1 MLSPVA
7 LPGIVTLD
15 GISGPIPL
23 ADPSGRRETYG
34 ALARPGNGLI
44 HEFASGVSTTSGVF
58 STAHPPSINSGR
70 RGQAPREPPII
81 GVELSDPI
89 LDPLNLEQRAAVTHG
104 DGPLLILAG
113 AGSGK
118 TRVLTHRVAY
128 LIRDL
133 GVPASAILAVTFTNK
148 AAREMKERL
157 ERLVG
162 RQQLGELTVGTFHA
176 FCARL
181 LRREGPLVGLD
192 RAFAIYDEADQRAV
206 LRQAMTDTG
215 ASERIFAPG
224 AVAAAISAAKNE
236 LKGPADLAADPRSQ
250 LDRVAAIVWKR
261 YDELLRENNAVDFDD
276 LLLLA
281 CRLFET
287 SDRALERWQDRYR
300 HILVDE
306 YQDTNR
312 AQYVLLRYL
321 AGFHQNLAVVGDD
334 DQSVFSWRG
343 ADVRNILDFER
354 DYPSATVVKLEQNY
368 RSTQRILD
376 AAWSVVR
383 NNAARKEKRLWTDRS
398 GGAQVV
404 LLQAY
409 DEEHE
414 AQLVAREIERLQ
426 REGEAHGTR
435 DVAVLYRTNA
445 QSRPIEDTFRAF
457 GLAYQVVGGVS
468 FYERREVKDVLAYLR
483 LLRNPQDAFALA
495 RVINTP
501 PRGLGSKTQAELKAY
516 ARERG
521 ITLTEALGEADRIE
535 AVPKRQREALA
546 AFGRLME
553 RLRAEVP
560 ERDLPALVDEILD
573 LSGYDTYLKDGT
585 DEGEERWG
593 NVLELRTLAED
604 FLVYPREEQL
614 PTFLEEVALVSDV
627 DEYIEAK
634 PAATLITMHA
644 VKGLEFP
651 VVFMTGMEEGVF
663 PWHRALE
670 DEKRIEEERRLAYVG
685 ITRAK
690 DRVYLSYARHRT
702 LFGRTDDNPPSRFL
716 MELPSEGVEHRGN
729 VELEERDTWAELDWE
744 RDRERYEERKAA
756 RRDAMLA
763 GLPDEWTGRARR
775 ERRAVPSDTRFRAG
789 DKVRHPSLGE
799 GVVVSSAL
807 RDDDEE
813 VTVAFPDKGVKKLM
827 ASFAKLAHS

>member
-1 MLSPVA
+1 MP
-7 LPGIVTLD
+7 
-15 GISGPIPL
+15 
-23 ADPSGRRETYG
+23 
-34 ALARPGNGLI
+34 
-44 HEFASGVSTTSGVF
+44 
-58 STAHPPSINSGR
+58 
-70 RGQAPREPPII
+70 
-81 GVELSDPI
+81 
-89 LDPLNLEQRAAVTHG
+89 
-104 DGPLLILAG
+104 
-113 AGSGK
+113 
-118 TRVLTHRVAY
+118 
-128 LIRDL
+128 
-133 GVPASAILAVTFTNK
+133 
-148 AAREMKERL
+148 
-157 ERLVG
+157 
-162 RQQLGELTVGTFHA
+162 
-176 FCARL
+176 
-181 LRREGPLVGLD
+181 
-192 RAFAIYDEADQRAV
+192 
-206 LRQAMTDTG
+206 DTG

-300 HILVDE
+300 HILV
-306 YQDTNR
+306 
-312 AQYVLLRYL
+312 
-321 AGFHQNLAVVGDD
+321 
-334 DQSVFSWRG
+334 
-343 ADVRNILDFER
+343 
-354 DYPSATVVKLEQNY
+354 
-368 RSTQRILD
+368 
-376 AAWSVVR
+376 
-383 NNAARKEKRLWTDRS
+383 
-398 GGAQVV
+398 
-404 LLQAY
+404 

-521 ITLTEALGEADRIE
+521 ITLT
-535 AVPKRQREALA
+535 
-546 AFGRLME
+546 
-553 RLRAEVP
+553 
-560 ERDLPALVDEILD
+560 
-573 LSGYDTYLKDGT
+573 
-585 DEGEERWG
+585 
-593 NVLELRTLAED
+593 
-604 FLVYPREEQL
+604 
-614 PTFLEEVALVSDV
+614 
-627 DEYIEAK
+627 
-634 PAATLITMHA
+634 A

-716 MELPSEGVEHRGN
+716 MELPSEGVERRGN
-729 VELEERDTWAELDWE
+729 VELEERDTSAELDW
-744 RDRERYEERKAA
+744 
-756 RRDAMLA
+756 
-763 GLPDEWTGRARR
+763 
-775 ERRAVPSDTRFRAG
+775 
-789 DKVRHPSLGE
+789 
-799 GVVVSSAL
+799 
-807 RDDDEE
+807 
-813 VTVAFPDKGVKKLM
+813 
-827 ASFAKLAHS
+827 